1 MAKSSPINVTI
12 SGDYT
17 DKEIKKAI
25 RDLDSLRTD
34 ADKTSGKFGD
44 MSKMAKV
51 AGAAIAAG
59 LAVGAAAAVSF
70 TKDAVMAASNL
81 AESQSKVGVVFGQQ
95 AQLVQNWAKNS
106 ALAFGQTEQ
115 QALEAA
121 GTYGNLFQ
129 AFGLTQTAAREM
141 SMTMVELAAD
151 LASFNN
157 TSIDDA
163 IEALRS
169 GLSGETEPLKRFGI
183 ALNDARMKQEALAL
197 GIYDGNGALTAAQ
210 KAQAAY
216 AVILNDTTL
225 AQGDFERTSGGLAN
239 SLRIVEAQVKNLQT
253 EFGTGFLESLIDV
266 TNQSDDLKAS
276 LEDLRPTF
284 REAGQNAGDLAL
296 GALQVTS
303 NFYSMS
309 RAIMSG
315 NWDLVRRMLFATNE
329 ELVTLNQEA
338 LVGADSLSYYTA
350 RGSEMEAQLR
360 ANSAALRATAAAT
373 RDATGATLGLA
384 EAQGQSNTRFQI
396 LAQLNKDPRWQDY
409 KERMAANE
417 QATRSMGGAASST
430 KQSMAEL
437 RSEME
442 KTFTQSMRDAI
453 TETTD
458 SLAKGL
464 ESAKDKVTDFARNMQ
479 STILQGFGIGKS
491 FEGALNEEGK
501 VNASAW
507 IQAVDAEVA
516 KWEWF
521 GNVLQAV
528 RGPGNDPARQAL
540 AEYLAGEGAD
550 KGGVMGQALIDN
562 GLIVTMA
569 EKMQLV
575 RDQAGIVAQNMVP
588 EFLKAGVDSAQNT
601 YDGFKLAAGKG
612 GPVYEALQGLMD
624 RLAASMRRETTITVT
639 TINRQ
644 INEVIGSFGYGG
656 PRAMGGPVAADTA
669 YLVGERGPELFVPDV
684 SGSIVPNGGSPSS
697 TGAVAGG
704 GITLNVYAGM
714 GTDGGDVGRQ
724 IVDALRQYE
733 RRNGPVPITVR

>member
-1 MAKSSPINVTI
+1 MANPGGIKVTI
-12 SGDYT
+12 VGDYT

-25 RDLDSLRTD
+25 RDLESLRTD

-44 MSKMAKV
+44 MSKTAKV

-95 AQLVQNWAKNS
+95 AQLVENWAKNS

-197 GIYDGNGALTAAQ
+197 GIYDGNGALNAAQ

-225 AQGDFERTSGGLAN
+225 AQGDYARTSDGLAN
-239 SLRIVEAQVKNLQT
+239 SIRTVQAQLKNLQT
-253 EFGTGFLESLIDV
+253 DFGTGFLESLVDV
-266 TNQSDDLKAS
+266 TKQSGALKDQLDAT
-276 LEDLRPTF
+276 RPIA
-284 REAGQNAGDLAL
+284 REAGKDFGSLTKSLVDSASQTYLFYKALSSGDLVTA
-296 GALQVTS
+296 GALIT
-303 NFYSMS
+303 
-309 RAIMSG
+309 
-315 NWDLVRRMLFATNE
+315 ATGE
-329 ELVTLNQEA
+329 EFDNLA
-338 LVGADSLSYYTA
+338 LKVLQGANALPYYTQ
-350 RGSEMEAQLR
+350 RGAELEAQLR
-360 ANSAALRATAAAT
+360 ATSAALRGQAAAARDSAAALAANDAATNNQNFRIAAANRFYQDAAVRT
-373 RDATGATLGLA
+373 RD
-384 EAQGQSNTRFQI
+384 
-396 LAQLNKDPRWQDY
+396 LAQSTEELNTQVRGSG
-409 KERMAANE
+409 A
-417 QATRSMGGAASST
+417 SGAAKSL
-430 KQSMAEL
+430 AEL

-442 KTFTQSMRDAI
+442 KTFTQSMREAI
-453 TETTD
+453 TGTIESLSSALTD
-458 SLAKGL
+458 AK
-464 ESAKDKVTDFARNMQ
+464 AKVTDFANSMQ
-479 STILQGFGIGKS
+479 NTILRGFGIGKS

-550 KGGVMGQALIDN
+550 KGGVMGQALIEN
-562 GLIVTMA
+562 GLIDTMA
-569 EKMQLV
+569 MKMQLV

-644 INEVIGSFGYGG
+644 INEVLGSYGYGG

>member
-1 MAKSSPINVTI
+1 LS
-12 SGDYT
+12 
-17 DKEIKKAI
+17 
-25 RDLDSLRTD
+25 
-34 ADKTSGKFGD
+34 
-44 MSKMAKV
+44 
-51 AGAAIAAG
+51 
-59 LAVGAAAAVSF
+59 
-70 TKDAVMAASNL
+70 
-81 AESQSKVGVVFGQQ
+81 
-95 AQLVQNWAKNS
+95 
-106 ALAFGQTEQ
+106 EQ
-115 QALEAA
+115 KALESA

-129 AFGLTQTAAREM
+129 AFGITQDAAQEM

-157 TSIDDA
+157 TSIEDA
-163 IEALRS
+163 LEAIRS
-169 GLSGETEPLKRFGI
+169 GLSGETEPLKRYGA
-183 ALNDARMKQEALAL
+183 ALTEARMKQEALNI
-197 GIYDGNGALTAAQ
+197 GIYDGTGALSAAQ

-216 AVILNDTTL
+216 ALILKDTQL
-225 AQGDFERTSGGLAN
+225 AQGDVARTAGGYANQVKFLQSQFENLTAQLGTMLLPVVLNVVKGLN
-239 SLRIVEAQVKNLQT
+239 SLVTGTQGAITAVQENSRAVVIATASIAALTTAIALNRIGGIAFALQYAAHT
-253 EFGTGFLESLIDV
+253 V
-266 TNQSDDLKAS
+266 Q
-276 LEDLRPTF
+276 
-284 REAGQNAGDLAL
+284 L
-296 GALQVTS
+296 GAYTIAARGATIATATLSATMRMIPFVFAIAGLTALVTELDKGADES
-303 NFYSMS
+303 AKLREEVYRTARATRDLTDANGNLTQSTINAAKQGRFY
-309 RAIMSG
+309 RGVTTELNAAISATVGAAVAAGNAMSG
-315 NWDLVRRMLFATNE
+315 NLTPNTYDAADAADKASKSYLELWEAIWNAKNAASDLANTSGTVTSALAQGARTGGVREYWQSLTVAYGETE
-329 ELVTLNQEA
+329 KA
-338 LVGADSLSYYTA
+338 VGKAGAASKDSA
-350 RGSEMEAQLR
+350 KAFAQLR
-360 ANSAALRATAAAT
+360 
-373 RDATGATLGLA
+373 G
-384 EAQGQSNTRFQI
+384 
-396 LAQLNKDPRWQDY
+396 
-409 KERMAANE
+409 
-417 QATRSMGGAASST
+417 
-430 KQSMAEL
+430 
-437 RSEME
+437 EME

-453 TETTD
+453 IETTN
-458 SLAKGL
+458 SLSNALDEAKG
-464 ESAKDKVTDFARNMQ
+464 KVTEFARNMQ
-479 STILQGFGIGKS
+479 STILTGFGIGKS

-550 KGGVMGQALIDN
+550 KGGVMGQALIEN
-562 GLIVTMA
+562 GLIDTMA
-569 EKMQLV
+569 MKMQLV

-624 RLAASMRRETTITVT
+624 RLAASMKRETTITVT